1 MQGVQVEEL
10 WSLDPEQFDK
20 LKPIHGLI
28 FLFKWMPNEE
38 VVGTVV
44 QDSRLDKI
52 FFAKQVI
59 NNACATQA
67 IISILLNCKHPDLHL
82 GPTLGEF
89 KEFTQTF
96 DANMKG
102 LALSNSDTIRSV
114 HNSFARQTLFEFD
127 SKSSSKDDDTFHFV
141 GYVPVDGRLYELDGL
156 KEGPIDLGAISAEAD
171 WIDVVRPIIEKRI
184 QRYSEGEIHFNLMA
198 IVPDRKLAWQ
208 KEIERLQS
216 QSAITTDMQ
225 NEIQRLLMLCEEE
238 ESKRKR
244 QKVENVRR
252 KHNYLPLIVQLL
264 RMLGEKGQLLPL
276 YEKAKQRAVAKT
288 ITQKKS

>member
-1 MQGVQVEEL
+1 MMYFFGASVICSIL
-10 WSLDPEQFDK
+10 SCGR
-20 LKPIHGLI
+20 PIHGLI
-28 FLFKWMPNEE
+28 FLFKWVPNEE

-114 HNSFARQTLFEFD
+114 HNSFAR
-127 SKSSSKDDDTFHFV
+127 
-141 GYVPVDGRLYELDGL
+141 YA
-156 KEGPIDLGAISAEAD
+156 AISN
-171 WIDVVRPIIEKRI
+171 VVIFGFFP
-184 QRYSEGEIHFNLMA
+184 LM
-198 IVPDRKLAWQ
+198 KTFSL
-208 KEIERLQS
+208 
-216 QSAITTDMQ
+216 
-225 NEIQRLLMLCEEE
+225 
-238 ESKRKR
+238 
-244 QKVENVRR
+244 
-252 KHNYLPLIVQLL
+252 
-264 RMLGEKGQLLPL
+264 
-276 YEKAKQRAVAKT
+276 KQT
-288 ITQKKS
+288 NSL